1 MTMSG
6 LDASAVTADDISAIK
21 QGLAAV
27 MDGVSA
33 SHISDVS
40 VIDASSRRLASS
52 SSARALLGTS
62 ATVSFTVS
70 VSLAETEFTD
80 SSELLTIVSATLA
93 DAESDSSTLVT
104 EIKAAASSSTTFDDV
119 TGVTGTTTY
128 VVSKPPTA
136 APTEAPS
143 PSPTA
148 LLSEGASSSVAAAS
162 IDTYIYAGAA
172 VGLLL
177 FVALG
182 AAWNFHR
189 TRHKRQ
195 GKADTKKMPG
205 PTVGSIEISEF
216 QRASVDLESF
226 YHTSMD
232 RESAP
237 SETIADFL
245 RSARLPLALEAKLRE
260 LGADLAVDLLDLEE
274 ADMMALG
281 LPKLQQKRFLNSLAA
296 KRTQWRSNAPVQRM
310 SIDLESSSAP
320 GRMLVVPAQQQTA
333 DVAELFGGAEVS
345 ERAPSTISH
354 LPTLVLVFTAL
365 LYSTL
370 RHAVQHY
377 PPQFPSLSTRTHLS
391 FAIAPSPRRQ
401 R

>member
-40 VIDASSRRLASS
+40 VMDALSRRLASS

-104 EIKAAASSSTTFDDV
+104 EIKAATSSSTTFDDV
-119 TGVTGTTTY
+119 TGVTDTTTY

-205 PTVGSIEISEF
+205 PTVGKIEISEF
-216 QRASVDLESF
+216 ERASVDLESF

-260 LGADLAVDLLDLEE
+260 LGADLTVDLLDLEE
-274 ADMMALG
+274 ADVMALG

-296 KRTQWRSNAPVQRM
+296 KRTQRRSNAPVQRM

-320 GRMLVVPAQQQTA
+320 GRMLVVPAQQQT
-333 DVAELFGGAEVS
+333 DNVAELFGGAEVS
-345 ERAPSTISH
+345 ARTIYIYH